1 MSEIVIVSDRRRHRY
16 LLNRGRN
23 RSAVGIDNRSLG
35 QGALVLAK
43 QGRPAEKPAALRL
56 QFAVAQFA

>member
-1 MSEIVIVSDRRRHRY
+1 MSEIVIVGDRRRHRY

-23 RSAVGIDNRSLG
+23 LERRRIDNRSLG

-43 QGRPAEKPAALRL
+43 QGRPAE
-56 QFAVAQFA
+56 

>member
-1 MSEIVIVSDRRRHRY
+1 MSAIVIVSDRRRHRY
-16 LLNRGRN
+16 LPGAVEIW
-23 RSAVGIDNRSLG
+23 SAVGIEDRSLG

-43 QGRPAEKPAALRL
+43 QGRPADEPAALQL